1 MCRRR
6 VAEARI
12 AGDWR
17 RYMKKFAVL
26 LAFLGMASFCWAA
39 DVHQDVANRL
49 QKAGQV
55 LDAIMAAPDK
65 GIPNEVMESAK
76 CIAVVPTLL
85 KGGFIFGGE
94 GGVGVASCKT
104 SHGWSAPAFFN
115 IGGGSWGLQ
124 IGGEDVNLVMVIL
137 NNKGMQELMSSKV
150 QLGAGAGVAAGPVGR
165 QASADANWKM
175 NTAILTYSRAH
186 GVFGG
191 LTLHGAVITR
201 NNDDMK
207 AVYGPDTSTKA
218 VLYGQVKRPAVA
230 DPFIDAI
237 HHAMHQATASGD

>member
-1 MCRRR
+1 
-6 VAEARI
+6 
-12 AGDWR
+12 
-17 RYMKKFAVL
+17 MKKIAAL
-26 LAFLGMASFCWAA
+26 LAMLATTSFCWAA
-39 DVHQDVANRL
+39 NERQDTANRL

-65 GIPNEVMESAK
+65 GIPNEILESAK

-94 GGVGVASCKT
+94 GGAGVASCKT
-104 SHGWSAPAFFN
+104 ANGWSAPAFFN

-124 IGGEDVNLVMVIL
+124 IGGEDVNLVMVVM
-137 NNKGMQELMSSKV
+137 NDKGMQEIMSSKV

-165 QASADANWKM
+165 QASANANWKM
-175 NTAILTYSRAH
+175 NTSILTYSRAH

-191 LTLHGAVITR
+191 LTLHGAIITR
-201 NNDDMK
+201 SKDDMQ

-218 VLYGQVKRPAVA
+218 VLDGQVKSPEMAS
-230 DPFIDAI
+230 PFIHAI
-237 HHAMHQATASGD
+237 HHAMQQAQTSGE

>member
-1 MCRRR
+1 MDKAIRN
-6 VAEARI
+6 AAL
-12 AGDWR
+12 AL
-17 RYMKKFAVL
+17 AVL
-26 LAFLGMASFCWAA
+26 GLASMSWAA
-39 DVHQDVANRL
+39 ANEHQDVANRL
-49 QKAGQV
+49 QEAGQV
-55 LDAIMAAPDK
+55 LNEIMAAPDK

-104 SHGWSAPAFFN
+104 GHGWSAPAFFN

-137 NNKGMQELMSSKV
+137 NDKGMQELMASKV

-165 QASADANWKM
+165 QASANTSWKM
-175 NTAILTYSRAH
+175 NTAILTYSRAK

-201 NNDDMK
+201 NNNDMK
-207 AVYGPDTSTKA
+207 AVYGPDTTTRA
-218 VLYGQVKRPAVA
+218 VLDGQVKTPAMA
-230 DPFIDAI
+230 DPFITAI
-237 HHAMHQATASGD
+237 HQAVHQAQASGD

>member
-1 MCRRR
+1 
-6 VAEARI
+6 
-12 AGDWR
+12 
-17 RYMKKFAVL
+17 MKKVAVL
-26 LAFLGMASFCWAA
+26 LAMLSMASLSWAA
-39 DVHQDVANRL
+39 STERQDVANRL

-104 SHGWSAPAFFN
+104 GAGWSAPAFFN

-124 IGGEDVNLVMVIL
+124 IGGEDVNLVMVIM
-137 NNKGMQELMSSKV
+137 NNKGMQEIMSSKV
-150 QLGAGAGVAAGPVGR
+150 QLGAGADVAAGPVGR
-165 QASADANWKM
+165 QASANTNWKM

-191 LTLHGAVITR
+191 VTLHGAVITR
-201 NNDDMK
+201 NKDDMN
-207 AVYGPDTSTKA
+207 AVYGPETSTKA
-218 VLYGQVKRPAVA
+218 VLDGQVKQPEMAQ
-230 DPFIDAI
+230 PFISAI
-237 HHAMHQATASGD
+237 HHAMHQAQASGE

>member
-1 MCRRR
+1 MDKAIRNAALALAL
-6 VAEARI
+6 VGL
-12 AGDWR
+12 AG
-17 RYMKKFAVL
+17 M
-26 LAFLGMASFCWAA
+26 SWAA
-39 DVHQDVANRL
+39 NEHQDVANRL

-55 LDAIMAAPDK
+55 LNEIMAAPDK

-76 CIAVVPTLL
+76 CIAVVPKLL
-85 KGGFIFGGE
+85 KGGFVFGGE

-104 SHGWSAPAFFN
+104 ASGWSAPAFFN

-124 IGGEDVNLVMVIL
+124 IGAEDVNLVMVIL
-137 NNKGMQELMSSKV
+137 NDKGMQELMASKV

-165 QASADANWKM
+165 QASANTSWKM
-175 NTAILTYSRAH
+175 NTAILTYSRAK

-207 AVYGPDTSTKA
+207 AVYGPDTPTKA
-218 VLYGQVKRPAVA
+218 VLDGQVKTPAMA

-237 HHAMHQATASGD
+237 HHAVRQAQASGE

>member
-1 MCRRR
+1 
-6 VAEARI
+6 
-12 AGDWR
+12 
-17 RYMKKFAVL
+17 MKKVAVL
-26 LAFLGMASFCWAA
+26 LAMLSMASLSWAA
-39 DVHQDVANRL
+39 STERQDVANRL

-104 SHGWSAPAFFN
+104 GAGWSAPAFFN

-124 IGGEDVNLVMVIL
+124 IGGEDVNLVMVIM
-137 NNKGMQELMSSKV
+137 NNKGMQEIMSSKV
-150 QLGAGAGVAAGPVGR
+150 QLGAGADVAAGPVGR
-165 QASADANWKM
+165 QASANTNWKM

-201 NNDDMK
+201 NKDDMN
-207 AVYGPDTSTKA
+207 AVYGPETSTKA
-218 VLYGQVKRPAVA
+218 VLDGQVKQPEMAQ
-230 DPFIDAI
+230 PFISAI
-237 HHAMHQATASGD
+237 HHAMHQAQASGE

>member
-1 MCRRR
+1 
-6 VAEARI
+6 
-12 AGDWR
+12 
-17 RYMKKFAVL
+17 MKKIAVL
-26 LAFLGMASFCWAA
+26 LAMLSMATFSWAA
-39 DVHQDVANRL
+39 TEHQDAANRL

-55 LDAIMAAPDK
+55 LNAIMAAPDK
-65 GIPNEVMESAK
+65 GIPNEVMERAK

-104 SHGWSAPAFFN
+104 ATGWSAPAFFN

-124 IGGEDVNLVMVIL
+124 IGGEDVNLVMVIM
-137 NNKGMQELMSSKV
+137 NNKGMQEIMSSKV
-150 QLGAGAGVAAGPVGR
+150 QLGAGADVAAGPVGR
-165 QASADANWKM
+165 QASANANWKM

-201 NNDDMK
+201 NNDDMN
-207 AVYGPDTSTKA
+207 AVYGPNTSTKA
-218 VLYGQVKRPAVA
+218 VLNGQVKRPAIA
-230 DPFIDAI
+230 EPFISAI
-237 HHAMHQATASGD
+237 HHAIHQSQASGE

>member
-1 MCRRR
+1 MDKAIRN
-6 VAEARI
+6 AAL
-12 AGDWR
+12 A
-17 RYMKKFAVL
+17 
-26 LAFLGMASFCWAA
+26 LAFVGFASMSWAA
-39 DVHQDVANRL
+39 NEHQDVANRL

-55 LDAIMAAPDK
+55 LNEIMAAPDK

-76 CIAVVPTLL
+76 CIAVVPKLL
-85 KGGFIFGGE
+85 KGGFVFGGE

-104 SHGWSAPAFFN
+104 ASGWSAPAFFN

-124 IGGEDVNLVMVIL
+124 IGAEDVNLVMVIL
-137 NNKGMQELMSSKV
+137 NDKGMQELMASKV

-165 QASADANWKM
+165 QASANTSWKM
-175 NTAILTYSRAH
+175 NTAILTYSRAK

-207 AVYGPDTSTKA
+207 AVYGPDTPTKA
-218 VLYGQVKRPAVA
+218 VLDGQVKTPAMA

-237 HHAMHQATASGD
+237 HHAVRQAQASGE

>member
-1 MCRRR
+1 
-6 VAEARI
+6 
-12 AGDWR
+12 
-17 RYMKKFAVL
+17 MKKIAML
-26 LAFLGMASFCWAA
+26 IALLGMTASLSWASA
-39 DVHQDVANRL
+39 GNERQDVANRL

-65 GIPNEVMESAK
+65 GIPNEVMEKAK

-94 GGVGVASCKT
+94 GGVGVASCRT
-104 SHGWSAPAFFN
+104 PSGGWSAPAFFN

-124 IGGEDVNLVMVIL
+124 IGGEDVNLVMVVM
-137 NNKGMQELMSSKV
+137 NNKGMQEIMSSKV
-150 QLGAGAGVAAGPVGR
+150 QLGAGADVAAGPVGR
-165 QASADANWKM
+165 QATANTNWKM

-218 VLYGQVKRPAVA
+218 VLDGQVKSPAIA
-230 DPFIDAI
+230 DPFIDSI
-237 HHAMHQATASGD
+237 HHAMHQAQASGE

>member
-1 MCRRR
+1 MDKAIRN
-6 VAEARI
+6 AAL
-12 AGDWR
+12 A
-17 RYMKKFAVL
+17 
-26 LAFLGMASFCWAA
+26 LAFVGLASMSWAA
-39 DVHQDVANRL
+39 NEHQDVANRL

-55 LDAIMAAPDK
+55 LNEIMAAPDK

-76 CIAVVPTLL
+76 CIAVVPKLL
-85 KGGFIFGGE
+85 KGGFVFGGE

-104 SHGWSAPAFFN
+104 ASGWSAPAFFN

-124 IGGEDVNLVMVIL
+124 IGAEDVNLVMVIL
-137 NNKGMQELMSSKV
+137 NDKGMQELMASKV

-165 QASADANWKM
+165 QASANTSWKM
-175 NTAILTYSRAH
+175 NTAILTYSRAK

-191 LTLHGAVITR
+191 LTLHGALITR

-207 AVYGPDTSTKA
+207 AVYGPDTPTKA
-218 VLYGQVKRPAVA
+218 VLDGQVKTPAMA

-237 HHAMHQATASGD
+237 HHAVRQAQASGE

>member
-1 MCRRR
+1 
-6 VAEARI
+6 
-12 AGDWR
+12 
-17 RYMKKFAVL
+17 MKKFAVL
-26 LAFLGMASFCWAA
+26 LAMLATTGYCWAA
-39 DVHQDVANRL
+39 NERQDVANRL

-55 LDAIMAAPDK
+55 LDEIMSAPDK
-65 GIPNEVMESAK
+65 GIPNEILESAK

-104 SHGWSAPAFFN
+104 GNGWSAPAFFN

-124 IGGEDVNLVMVIL
+124 IGGEDVNLVMVVM
-137 NNKGMQELMSSKV
+137 NQKGMQEIMSSKL

-165 QASADANWKM
+165 QASANANWKM
-175 NTAILTYSRAH
+175 NTSILTYSRAH

-201 NNDDMK
+201 NKDDMQ
-207 AVYGPDTSTKA
+207 AVYGPDTSTKS
-218 VLYGQVKRPAVA
+218 VLDGQVKTPEMAS
-230 DPFIDAI
+230 PFIHAI
-237 HHAMHQATASGD
+237 HHAMHQAQASGE

>member
-1 MCRRR
+1 ML
-6 VAEARI
+6 
-12 AGDWR
+12 
-17 RYMKKFAVL
+17 FAL
-26 LAFLGMASFCWAA
+26 LGMTASMCWAGSA
-39 DVHQDVANRL
+39 TNERQDVANRL

-104 SHGWSAPAFFN
+104 ANGWSAPAFFN

-124 IGGEDVNLVMVIL
+124 IGGEDVNLVMVVM
-137 NNKGMQELMSSKV
+137 NNKGMQEIMSSKV
-150 QLGAGAGVAAGPVGR
+150 QLGAGADVAAGPVGR
-165 QASADANWKM
+165 QASANANWKM

-201 NNDDMK
+201 NKDDMN
-207 AVYGPDTSTKA
+207 AVYGPNTSTKA
-218 VLYGQVKRPAVA
+218 VLDGQVQKPEIAS
-230 DPFIDAI
+230 PFISAI
-237 HHAMHQATASGD
+237 HHAMHQAQASGE

>member
-1 MCRRR
+1 
-6 VAEARI
+6 
-12 AGDWR
+12 
-17 RYMKKFAVL
+17 MKKVAVL
-26 LAFLGMASFCWAA
+26 LAMLSMASLSWAA
-39 DVHQDVANRL
+39 GTERQDVANRL

-104 SHGWSAPAFFN
+104 GAGWSAPAFFN

-124 IGGEDVNLVMVIL
+124 IGGEDVNLVMVIM
-137 NNKGMQELMSSKV
+137 NNKGMQEIMSSKV
-150 QLGAGAGVAAGPVGR
+150 QLGAGADVAAGPVGR
-165 QASADANWKM
+165 QASANTNWKM

-201 NNDDMK
+201 NKDDMN
-207 AVYGPDTSTKA
+207 AVYGPETSTKA
-218 VLYGQVKRPAVA
+218 VLDGQVKQPEMAQ
-230 DPFIDAI
+230 PFISAI
-237 HHAMHQATASGD
+237 HHAMHQAQASGE

>member
-1 MCRRR
+1 MKR
-6 VAEARI
+6 VA
-12 AGDWR
+12 
-17 RYMKKFAVL
+17 VL
-26 LAFLGMASFCWAA
+26 CALLGMASFSWAA
-39 DVHQDVANRL
+39 NERQDVANRL
-49 QKAGQV
+49 QKASQV

-65 GIPNEVMESAK
+65 GIPNEVMEKAK

-104 SHGWSAPAFFN
+104 ANGWSAPAFFN

-124 IGGEDVNLVMVIL
+124 IGGEDVNLVMVIM

-165 QASADANWKM
+165 QASADTSWKM

-207 AVYGPDTSTKA
+207 AVYGADTSTKA
-218 VLYGQVKRPAVA
+218 VLEGQVKTPEMA
-230 DPFIDAI
+230 DPFIHAI
-237 HHAMHQATASGD
+237 HHAMHQAQASGE

>member
-1 MCRRR
+1 MDK
-6 VAEARI
+6 AIRI
-12 AGDWR
+12 A
-17 RYMKKFAVL
+17 AL
-26 LAFLGMASFCWAA
+26 TLAFAGLAGMSWAA
-39 DVHQDVANRL
+39 NEHQDVANRL

-55 LDAIMAAPDK
+55 LNEIMAAPDK

-85 KGGFIFGGE
+85 KGGFVFGGE

-104 SHGWSAPAFFN
+104 ASGWSAPAFFN

-124 IGGEDVNLVMVIL
+124 IGAEDVNLVMVIL
-137 NNKGMQELMSSKV
+137 NDKGMQELMASKV

-165 QASADANWKM
+165 QASANTSWKM
-175 NTAILTYSRAH
+175 NTAILTYSRAK

-207 AVYGPDTSTKA
+207 AVYGPDTPTKA
-218 VLYGQVKRPAVA
+218 VLDGQVKTPAMA
-230 DPFIDAI
+230 DPFINAI
-237 HHAMHQATASGD
+237 HHAVRQSKASGE

>member
-1 MCRRR
+1 MDKAIRN
-6 VAEARI
+6 AAL
-12 AGDWR
+12 A
-17 RYMKKFAVL
+17 
-26 LAFLGMASFCWAA
+26 LAFVGLAGMSWAA
-39 DVHQDVANRL
+39 NEHQDVANRL

-55 LDAIMAAPDK
+55 LNEIMAAPDK

-104 SHGWSAPAFFN
+104 ASGWSAPAFFN

-124 IGGEDVNLVMVIL
+124 IGAEDVNLVMVIL
-137 NNKGMQELMSSKV
+137 NDKGMQELMASKV
-150 QLGAGAGVAAGPVGR
+150 QLGAGADVAAGPVGR
-165 QASADANWKM
+165 QASANANWKM
-175 NTAILTYSRAH
+175 NTAILTYSRAK

-201 NNDDMK
+201 NNDDMTS
-207 AVYGPDTSTKA
+207 VYGPDTSTKA
-218 VLYGQVKRPAVA
+218 VLDGQVKTPAMA
-230 DPFIDAI
+230 DPFINAI
-237 HHAMHQATASGD
+237 HHAVRQAQASGE

>member
-1 MCRRR
+1 
-6 VAEARI
+6 
-12 AGDWR
+12 
-17 RYMKKFAVL
+17 MKKVAVL
-26 LAFLGMASFCWAA
+26 IAMLSMASFSWAA
-39 DVHQDVANRL
+39 NDRQDSATRL

-65 GIPNEVMESAK
+65 GIPNEVMEGAK

-94 GGVGVASCKT
+94 GGEGVASCKT
-104 SHGWSAPAFFN
+104 GHGWSAPAFFN

-124 IGGEDVNLVMVIL
+124 IGGEDVNLVMVIM
-137 NNKGMQELMSSKV
+137 NDKGMQELMSSKV

-165 QASADANWKM
+165 QASADTNWKM
-175 NTAILTYSRAH
+175 NTSILTYSRAH

-191 LTLHGAVITR
+191 LTLHGAIITR
-201 NNDDMK
+201 NNDDMN

-218 VLYGQVKRPAVA
+218 VLDGQVKRPTMA
-230 DPFIDAI
+230 DPFLSAI
-237 HHAMHQATASGD
+237 HHAMHQAQASGE

>member
-1 MCRRR
+1 
-6 VAEARI
+6 
-12 AGDWR
+12 
-17 RYMKKFAVL
+17 MKKLAVL
-26 LAFLGMASFCWAA
+26 LAMLATTSFCWAA
-39 DVHQDVANRL
+39 NEKQDVANRL

-55 LDAIMAAPDK
+55 LNAIMAAPDK
-65 GIPNEVMESAK
+65 GIPNEVLESAK
-76 CIAVVPTLL
+76 CIAVVPNLL

-104 SHGWSAPAFFN
+104 ANGWSAPAFFN

-124 IGGEDVNLVMVIL
+124 IGGEDVNLVMVVM
-137 NNKGMQELMSSKV
+137 NDKGMQEIMSSKV

-186 GVFGG
+186 GIFGG

-207 AVYGPDTSTKA
+207 AVYGPETSTKS
-218 VLYGQVKRPAVA
+218 VLNGEVKTPEIASS
-230 DPFIDAI
+230 FLGAI
-237 HHAMHQATASGD
+237 HHAMHQAQASGE

>member
-1 MCRRR
+1 MR
-6 VAEARI
+6 
-12 AGDWR
+12 
-17 RYMKKFAVL
+17 KLAVL
-26 LAFLGMASFCWAA
+26 LAMLAMTSFCWAA
-39 DVHQDVANRL
+39 NERQDVANRL

-55 LDAIMAAPDK
+55 LNEIMAAPDK
-65 GIPNEVMESAK
+65 GIPNEILESAK

-104 SHGWSAPAFFN
+104 TDGWSAPAFFN

-124 IGGEDVNLVMVIL
+124 IGGEDVNLVMVIM
-137 NNKGMQELMSSKV
+137 NDKGMQEIMSSKV
-150 QLGAGAGVAAGPVGR
+150 QLGAGASVAAGPVGR
-165 QASADANWKM
+165 QASANANWKM

-201 NNDDMK
+201 NDDDMK
-207 AVYGPDTSTKA
+207 AVYGADTSTKA
-218 VLYGQVKRPAVA
+218 VLNGQVKSPQMAS
-230 DPFIDAI
+230 PFIDAI
-237 HHAMHQATASGD
+237 HHAMHQAQASGE